1 MKICN
6 SGGISSLIVNASILY
21 MSQEKK
27 GGPYT
32 KPEQEK
38 RRMQVYQMYFEKGRS
53 AASIARE
60 LEINRN
66 TVNEDIK
73 HFCSEMAKE
82 MQTETAKE
90 FVAKHLER
98 LDMQRE
104 RLFKELEF
112 QDIKN
117 KIKIEKMILEINSR
131 ETALVTKILDSGYR
145 GFGKWIM
152 NC

>member
-1 MKICN
+1 MN
-6 SGGISSLIVNASILY
+6 D
-21 MSQEKK
+21 MSEEKK

-60 LEINRN
+60 LGVNRN

-73 HFCSEMAKE
+73 HFCSEMAEE
-82 MQTETAKE
+82 MHRETAKE

-104 RLFKELEF
+104 RLFKEMES
-112 QDIKN
+112 QDIEN

-131 ETALVTKILDSGYR
+131 EASLVIKILDNGYR
-145 GFGKWIM
+145 GFEKWIL